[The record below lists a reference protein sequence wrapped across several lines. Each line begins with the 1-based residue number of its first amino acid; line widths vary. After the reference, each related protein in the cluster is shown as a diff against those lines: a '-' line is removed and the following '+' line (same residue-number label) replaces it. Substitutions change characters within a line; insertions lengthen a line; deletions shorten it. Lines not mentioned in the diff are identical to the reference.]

1 MRRLS
6 VAAVTVLA
14 LAASTTVLL
23 PVGGSQA
30 QPTGVVQAGER
41 PIPLLSLELLGT
53 LQGFGPGRP
62 PTPLGEAMPHHAQ
75 PDDPLPGECF
85 REGPNSPCVPVC
97 TQFVAS
103 RECDRFPSAADGC
116 LRFVASDRSRC
127 LDAPPLAQPIQL
139 SGHP

>member
-6 VAAVTVLA
+6 IAAVTVLA
-14 LAASTTVLL
+14 LTASTTVLL

-53 LQGFGPGRP
+53 LQGLEQERLPNRLDGALRDHAVPDHPVPG
-62 PTPLGEAMPHHAQ
+62 G
-75 PDDPLPGECF
+75 CF
-85 REGPNSPCVPVC
+85 REGPGSPCVRVC

-127 LDAPPLAQPIQL
+127 LEAPPLARPIQL
-139 SGHP
+139 PGHP